1 MRQKMVWKQE
11 RGSELDSDVNSGTED
26 MELVCSCVTKL
37 ISHIGLMLVKGGHQW
52 KIISK
57 AAQKHAEYYDSLC

>member
-1 MRQKMVWKQE
+1 MVWKQE

-37 ISHIGLMLVKGGHQW
+37 ISHIGLMLVKGGHQ
-52 KIISK
+52 
-57 AAQKHAEYYDSLC
+57 